1 MDKERKKTNMDKKSA
16 KTKERS
22 LIMDKERKK
31 TNMDKKS
38 ANGITRRRFLGNSA
52 LLSAAW
58 AGTLATGW
66 VLRPQWA
73 NAAAGPIKIGLLM
86 PTSGSNAPDGKSC
99 VQMAEAW
106 AKMKNGQGGILGRPI
121 ELYAEDYGSEPAKA
135 PAAARRLALQK
146 NVDMICGTI
155 FSSTRNAAKHQI
167 TVRDKK
173 LFMYPTLYEGGE
185 CTPNVFCTG
194 PVPNQQF
201 PPAGDYI
208 VKQGKKRAALVGS
221 DYIYP
226 RNVNKAARRE
236 LEKRNIEIVFEEY
249 YPMDQTDFSA
259 SAAKIHSE
267 KIDCLVNAVI
277 GGLLPF
283 SKQVFETGFYKNGGL
298 VFHPAFSDSS
308 FDYVPSK
315 FFPNVLGAQPSFW
328 DVKSPENEFIR
339 NAYYDIDPKMKV
351 EPGTIANATWR
362 ALQLYEQAIIK
373 TNGDLRTDA
382 IAEAL
387 PGSRTELNAGGP
399 AEMIK
404 NHCKMNMYL
413 AENQGGKMKVIAKDE
428 MVDPRECI

>member
-16 KTKERS
+16 KTKERN

-38 ANGITRRRFLGNSA
+38 ADGITRRRFLGNSA
-52 LLSAAW
+52 LLAAGW

-66 VLRPQWA
+66 VLRPKWA

-86 PTSGSNAPDGKSC
+86 PMTGFLAPEGLSA
-99 VQMAEAW
+99 VQMAKAW

-121 ELYAEDYGSEPAKA
+121 EFYVEDYGTEPAKA
-135 PAAARRLALQK
+135 PASARRLAQQK
-146 NVDMICGTI
+146 NVDMILGTML
-155 FSSTRNAAKHQI
+155 SSSRNAAKHQI

-173 LFMYPTLYEGGE
+173 LLMYPTLYEGEE

-194 PVPNQQF
+194 PVPNQQMPF
-201 PPAGDYI
+201 AGDYF

-259 SAAKIHSE
+259 AAAKIHSE

-277 GGLLPF
+277 GGGLPF
-283 SKQVFETGFYKNGGL
+283 AKQVFETGFYKNGGL
-298 VFHPAFSDSS
+298 LFHPGITDAVY
-308 FDYVPSK
+308 DYIPSE
-315 FFPNVLGAQPSFW
+315 FIPNALGAQPNFW
-328 DVKSPENEFIR
+328 DAKSPENEFIW
-339 NAYYDIDPKMKV
+339 NAYYDIDPKTKV
-351 EPGTIANATWR
+351 LPGTPANCSWR

-399 AEMIK
+399 AEMVK
-404 NHCKMNMYL
+404 NHCRFNMYL
-413 AENQGGKMKVIAKDE
+413 AENQGGKMKVIAKEE

>member
-1 MDKERKKTNMDKKSA
+1 MDKERKKK
-16 KTKERS
+16 
-22 LIMDKERKK
+22 
-31 TNMDKKS
+31 NMDKKS

-58 AGTLATGW
+58 TGTLATGW

-86 PTSGSNAPDGKSC
+86 PTSGSGAPDGLSC

-106 AKMKNGQGGILGRPI
+106 AKMKNGKGGILGRRI
-121 ELYAEDYGSEPAKA
+121 ELLVEDYGSEPAKA
-135 PAAARRLALQK
+135 PAAARRLAQQK

-155 FSSTRNAAKHQI
+155 MSSSRNAAKHQI

-173 LFMYPTLYEGGE
+173 LLMYPTLYEGAE

-194 PVPNQQF
+194 PVPNQQL
-201 PPAGDYI
+201 PPAGDYV

-226 RNVNKAARRE
+226 RNVNKAARTV

-283 SKQVFETGFYKNGGL
+283 CKQVLETGYYENGGL
-298 VFHPAFSDSS
+298 LYHPGFTDSIYD
-308 FDYVPSK
+308 FIPSK
-315 FFPNVLGAQPSFW
+315 FIPNALSAQPSFW
-328 DVKSPENEFIR
+328 DVESPENEFIR
-339 NAYYDIDPKMKV
+339 DAYYDIDPETKV
-351 EPGTIANATWR
+351 SAGTQANATWR

-387 PGSRTELNAGGP
+387 PGSRTIWNAGGP

-413 AENQGGKMKVIAKDE
+413 AENQGGKMKVISKNE
-428 MVDPRECI
+428 MVAPRECI